1 MHPPDVAGAP
11 GARGEPIL
19 DVRDLRTHFILAQN
33 IVARFRSGKSVVRAV
48 DGVDLSVF
56 RGETVGL
63 VGESGCGKSTLGRS
77 ILRLV
82 RPTSGEVRIDGM
94 DVVNASGAQLQQIR
108 RRAQIIFQD
117 PASSLD
123 PRMTVGQTISEP
135 LAIFNIRDRADRRAR
150 VHELL
155 DQVGLPASAAD
166 RYPHQ
171 FSGGQRQRVGIAAAL
186 ALEPSVIIADEPT
199 SALDVSVQAQILNLL
214 QELQQSLGVA
224 YLFISHNLEVVRHLS
239 DRVAVMYLGRIVETA
254 PADALFD
261 QPLHPYARA
270 LMSAIPDP
278 DPSVRHQPVLLTGEI
293 PSPLNPPSAC
303 RFHPRCPIARPRCS
317 VDDPALLGD
326 ADGHLVACHAVEW
339 ARANRHAGER
349 LPDPTSWQDEQLVS
363 KGSR

>member
-1 MHPPDVAGAP
+1 MRPPEPNVAPNP
-11 GARGEPIL
+11 GQPIL
-19 DVRDLRTHFILAQN
+19 DVRDLRTWFTPSQN
-33 IVARFRSGKSVVRAV
+33 IVSRFRTGKSVVRAV

-82 RPTSGEVRIDGM
+82 KPTSGDVRIDGI
-94 DVVNASGAQLQQIR
+94 DVVNASGAQLQKIR

-123 PRMTVGQTISEP
+123 PRMTVGQTIAEP
-135 LAIFNIRDRADRRAR
+135 LAIFNIRERAGRRAR
-150 VHELL
+150 VRELL
-155 DQVGLPASAAD
+155 EQVGLPASAED

-186 ALEPSVIIADEPT
+186 ALEPAVIIADEPT

-214 QELQQSLGVA
+214 QDLQQSLGVA
-224 YLFISHNLEVVRHLS
+224 YLFISHNLDVVRHLS

-254 PADALFD
+254 AADDLFD
-261 QPLHPYARA
+261 GPLHPYTRA

-278 DPSVRHQPVLLTGEI
+278 DPTVRHEPVLLSGEI

-303 RFHPRCPIARPRCS
+303 RFHPRCPIAHSLCANL
-317 VDDPALLGD
+317 DPALIGD
-326 ADGHLVACHAVEW
+326 DRGHFVACHAVEW
-339 ARANRHAGER
+339 ARANRKPGDR
-349 LPDPTSWQDEQLVS
+349 LPDPTRWRDDRSVS
-363 KGSR
+363 EGP